1 MAEVLNPSTPRG
13 RTFDRRAPIT
23 GEAGHLGK
31 RGLATVVLC

>member
-13 RTFDRRAPIT
+13 RTFDRTAPIM
-23 GEAGHLGK
+23 GDGGHMGK